1 MFLSNLSI
9 KRPIFATMMMLAL
22 VILGIFSYRKLAI
35 DMFPDVEI
43 PVLSIVTVFPG
54 ASPETVEREVTKR
67 IEEVVNR
74 ISGAKH
80 VMSISRESVSQV
92 VVEFHLEVKINEASQ
107 DARAKINTIRR
118 DLPQDIE
125 EPVIQKMDVGSVPI
139 VSLAVRSEKLSA
151 RELTTLVE
159 KKVKRRFENISGVG
173 KVELVGTSKREVN
186 IWIDP
191 IRLQAL
197 NMGVDEVIA
206 GLQSENVNIPL
217 GRLNRDNSEFTLR
230 IAGKP
235 DEIEQFKTMVIGQRG
250 GRPILLSEVADVRDG
265 MEEQRSLALI
275 NGVPAVSLNIL
286 KQTKTNTVEVADRI
300 KKTIGQLQKEL
311 PGGTAIDIVQD
322 SSVFIR
328 DSVRDVNETL
338 IIGAILTILIVFC
351 FLNSWRSTV
360 ITGLTLPISV
370 ISSFI
375 IMNFLG
381 MTINVMTMMALSLA
395 IGLLIDDAI
404 VVRENIVRHLERGQ
418 DHFEA
423 AREGTSEIGLAVL
436 ATSLSIIAVFVPVA
450 FMKGIAGRFFF
461 QFGMTVAFAVMVS
474 LFVSFT
480 LDPML
485 SSRWTDPDIH
495 RLGRRNW
502 LYRGLDQFNR
512 GFEWLAERY
521 KLIIAWAL
529 DRRKTMMTI
538 TVLTFV
544 AGLMLFS
551 RLPGEFFPSFDAGEF
566 QLNFKTA
573 PGASIEE
580 SRGRVAAVLTSLK
593 QLPEIKHTYTTIG
606 AGDTGTVRDVRMYIK
621 LKERSER
628 SRSQFEVQE
637 DIRRR
642 CQDIAGIQPSIQQ
655 AQGMDERK
663 PLIVSIRG
671 DDIVL
676 LKKYAAQ
683 LKEKMT
689 AIQGIVDLD
698 VTLEHDIP
706 EYRLIVDRE
715 RAVDSGLMT
724 ANIVRTV
731 GALVGGRAVSTY
743 EDEDGDAV
751 NLRVRLPREFRQDP
765 EQVKQLRMTVL
776 KPGQP
781 PALVPLGELVSYQ
794 RSATPSEITRQD
806 LSREVAL
813 SANLD
818 KLAIGS
824 AMNQIKEAMK
834 DMSLAPG
841 YQVVFSG
848 EGEAMVETFGYMAE
862 ALILAILMVYLIL
875 ASQFESFID
884 PLAIMLSL
892 PLSLVGMA
900 GMLYLTGDT
909 QNMMSLIGLIMLMG
923 LVTKNAI
930 LLVDYT
936 KVLRSRGLARREA
949 IITAGRTRLRPIMMT
964 TMAMI
969 FGMLP
974 LALALGAGAEMR
986 APMAR
991 AVIGGLI
998 TSTFL
1003 TLLVV
1008 PVVYSLLDDFSAWV
1022 RRRREKKKE
1031 VLS

>member
-22 VILGIFSYRKLAI
+22 VILGIFSYRKLAV
-35 DMFPDVEI
+35 DMYPDVEI
-43 PVLSIVTVFPG
+43 PVLSIVTIFPG

-80 VMSISRESVSQV
+80 VISISRESVSQV
-92 VVEFHLEVKINEASQ
+92 VVEFQLEIKINEASQ
-107 DARAKINTIRR
+107 DARAKINTIRK

-125 EPVIQKMDVGSVPI
+125 EPVIQKIDISGMPA
-139 VSLAVRSEKLSA
+139 VSLAVRSERLSPKD
-151 RELTTLVE
+151 LTTLVE
-159 KKVKRRFENISGVG
+159 KKVKRSFENISGVG
-173 KVELVGTSKREVN
+173 KVELVGSSKREVN

-191 IRLQAL
+191 FRLQAL

-217 GRLNRDNSEFTLR
+217 GRLNRNGSEFSLR
-230 IAGKP
+230 VSGKP
-235 DEIEQFKTMVIGQRG
+235 EEVEQFKSMVIGQRG

-265 MEEQRSLALI
+265 TEEQRSLAMI
-275 NGVPAVSLNIL
+275 NGIPAVSLNIL
-286 KQTKTNTVEVADRI
+286 KQTGANTVAVVNNV
-300 KKTIGQLQKEL
+300 KKTIIRLQKEL
-311 PGGTAIDIVQD
+311 PSGTIIDIVRD
-322 SSVFIR
+322 SSIVIQ
-328 DSVRDVNETL
+328 DSVRDVQETMIL
-338 IIGAILTILIVFC
+338 GGILTILIVFC

-381 MTINVMTMMALSLA
+381 MTINVMTLMALSLA

-418 DHFEA
+418 DHFTA

-436 ATSLSIIAVFVPVA
+436 ATSLSIIAVFIPVA
-450 FMKGIAGRFFF
+450 FMKGIVGRFFF

-485 SSRWTDPDIH
+485 SSRWIDPDIE
-495 RLGRRNW
+495 RKGKRNFF
-502 LYRGLDQFNR
+502 YRMLDSFNR
-512 GFEWLAERY
+512 GFDWMADKYRLVV
-521 KLIIAWAL
+521 AWAL
-529 DRRKTMMTI
+529 DHRKSVGVI
-538 TVLTFV
+538 TTLAFV
-544 AGLMLFS
+544 AGLAIFVT
-551 RLPGEFFPSFDAGEF
+551 LPNAFFPSFDAGEF
-566 QLNFKTA
+566 QLNFTSA

-580 SRGRVAAVLTSLK
+580 TRGRVAAVLSALK

-606 AGDTGTVRDVRMYIK
+606 AGDTGTVRDVHMFIK
-621 LKERSER
+621 LKDRSER
-628 SRSQFEVQE
+628 SRSQTQLQEEVRHRVME
-637 DIRRR
+637 IP
-642 CQDIAGIQPSIQQ
+642 GILPSIME
-655 AQGMDERK
+655 AGRMDSRK

-671 DDIVL
+671 DDIAE

-683 LKEKMT
+683 LKEMVRSIK
-689 AIQGIVDLD
+689 GIVDLD
-698 VTLEHDIP
+698 VTLEQDIP
-706 EYRLIVDRE
+706 EYRLTIDRE
-715 RAVDSGLMT
+715 RAVDTGLMT

-731 GALVGGRAVSTY
+731 GALVGGKAVSTY

-751 NLRVRLPREFRQDP
+751 NLRVRLPLDLRQDP
-765 EQVKQLRMTVL
+765 DQVKQLRLSVQKL
-776 KPGQP
+776 GQP
-781 PALVPLGELVSYQ
+781 PALVPLGDLVSYQ
-794 RSATPSEITRQD
+794 RNTSPSEINRQD
-806 LSREVAL
+806 LSREVVL

-818 KLAIGS
+818 KLPLGS
-824 AMNQIKEAMK
+824 AMAKIKEVMK
-834 DMSLAPG
+834 DLKMAPG
-841 YQVVFSG
+841 YKVVFSG
-848 EGEAMVETFGYMAE
+848 EGEDMVESFGYMTE
-862 ALILAILMVYLIL
+862 ALILAILFVYLIL

-909 QNMMSLIGLIMLMG
+909 INMMSLIGLIMLMG

-936 KVLRSRGLARREA
+936 KVLRSRGMERKEA

-964 TMAMI
+964 TLAMI

-1008 PVVYSLLDDFSAWV
+1008 PVVYSLLDDVSERI
-1022 RRRREKKKE
+1022 RRKRAQKKE
-1031 VLS
+1031 VRS